1 MARRRA
7 RGLAGGGGLLR
18 TVERLGVN
26 RGVFG
31 GNRGWFYVGT
41 GLWTL
46 RKVREFGQG
55 KPEVLLLEELKPG
68 QRLVIANA
76 RPTLEPAV
84 SGRAEPTS
92 RRGRK
97 AATKAERKGRKA
109 RKARQVQ
116 DARPPK
122 GRKARRSRTSGEA
135 ILTRADLKARARRR

>member
-1 MARRRA
+1 MARHRA
-7 RGLAGGGGLLR
+7 RGVAGGGGLLR

-46 RKVREFGQG
+46 RKVRGLAQRQ
-55 KPEVLLLEELKPG
+55 PEILLRETLRPG
-68 QRLVIANA
+68 DRMTIANGVA
-76 RPTLEPAV
+76 TIVSAPAADQQL
-84 SGRAEPTS
+84 S
-92 RRGRK
+92 
-97 AATKAERKGRKA
+97 RKGRKA

>member
-46 RKVREFGQG
+46 RKVRGLAQRQ
-55 KPEVLLLEELKPG
+55 PEILLRETLRPG
-68 QRLVIANA
+68 DRMTIANGVA
-76 RPTLEPAV
+76 TIVSAPA
-84 SGRAEPTS
+84 ADQQLS
-92 RRGRK
+92 R
-97 AATKAERKGRKA
+97 
-109 RKARQVQ
+109 
-116 DARPPK
+116 K

>member
-46 RKVREFGQG
+46 RKVRGLAQRQ
-55 KPEVLLLEELKPG
+55 PEILLRETLRPG
-68 QRLVIANA
+68 DRMTIANGVA
-76 RPTLEPAV
+76 TIVSAPAADQQL
-84 SGRAEPTS
+84 S
-92 RRGRK
+92 
-97 AATKAERKGRKA
+97 RKGRKGVPGSGA
-109 RKARQVQ
+109 GPRVS
-116 DARPPK
+116 
-122 GRKARRSRTSGEA
+122 GLVGEA
-135 ILTRADLKARARRR
+135 GRMGR